1 MQAIQNKNEFFVLN
15 GVKIYKE
22 AIINLSDL
30 TIEKAIELAQ
40 NCEKQNIKVYT
51 KNQRKVIIFFARLS
65 KEIDG
70 FTLKIAKIVIDKL
83 IWLLFVNLD
92 KVNEKIEIRQG
103 KNFEK
108 KFSDDEIYTMFLQYP
123 TKDDERLVSI
133 RSYYRFLT
141 KRQANY
147 IRNLVIERNKT
158 TKKSQ

>member
-1 MQAIQNKNEFFVLN
+1 
-15 GVKIYKE
+15 
-22 AIINLSDL
+22 
-30 TIEKAIELAQ
+30 
-40 NCEKQNIKVYT
+40 
-51 KNQRKVIIFFARLS
+51 
-65 KEIDG
+65 
-70 FTLKIAKIVIDKL
+70 
-83 IWLLFVNLD
+83 LLFVNLD